1 MDYEIKL
8 LTSEDIEYI
17 EKRTAEYTRLHS
29 PLEHTED
36 EEEIVLKAENGA
48 GETIGGSILELGGL
62 TGARML
68 LSMLWVDER
77 YRRKGLGS
85 MLIRESERIAIERG
99 CAVSCLCT
107 LDFQAPD
114 LYKKHGYSVYA
125 VYEDRPRTHSVYYMS
140 KRLNGNNSVYRS
152 SSSGTEK
159 HFVTK
164 IGNEDDAKI
173 IARGLKLHDDLF
185 APSLHETI
193 HLNKK
198 LVDENGRMMAGIVAG
213 VDVWDGCYIANMYV
227 EQEYRGLGLGSY
239 LLREVEREACEKGA
253 YMLITNA
260 QNWNVGFFKK
270 NGCAEVGAIKYEP
283 NGHSCYELAKRL

>member
-1 MDYEIKL
+1 MSKSPRVEGHNFLVKSEPRWLTMDYEIKS

-29 PLEHTED
+29 SLEHTED

-99 CAVSCLCT
+99 CAVFCLCT

-125 VYEDRPRTHSVYYMS
+125 VYEDRPRT
-140 KRLNGNNSVYRS
+140 LRS
-152 SSSGTEK
+152 
-159 HFVTK
+159 
-164 IGNEDDAKI
+164 
-173 IARGLKLHDDLF
+173 
-185 APSLHETI
+185 TI
-193 HLNKK
+193 
-198 LVDENGRMMAGIVAG
+198 
-213 VDVWDGCYIANMYV
+213 C
-227 EQEYRGLGLGSY
+227 
-239 LLREVEREACEKGA
+239 
-253 YMLITNA
+253 
-260 QNWNVGFFKK
+260 
-270 NGCAEVGAIKYEP
+270 P
-283 NGHSCYELAKRL
+283 NG